1 MPSELAIVTRKEQNG
16 ECTSHSK
23 ACICFMFRMGMM
35 YAAGK
40 LAEREVTCWLV
51 PRCDVT
57 VSAGPLSPQVPLAIQ
72 TAQTPVR

>member
-40 LAEREVTCWLV
+40 LAEREVTDLLV
-51 PRCDVT
+51 
-57 VSAGPLSPQVPLAIQ
+57 GPTL
-72 TAQTPVR
+72 